1 MPDNKKTK
9 KVKRRLVLEESS
21 EPGSSSPVIRPKQTR
36 SRPLKVSSPETL
48 KNKPRSSEK
57 KTIKYRPKLLKTK
70 LILEESPDEMKEKSQ
85 LVVQGPIGVKTGKKK
100 VAFVPIAD
108 EKTDLKIQQQDIN
121 MNPSTSRYNEKY
133 LDMLDT
139 LSQLMTKKGEPFR
152 ARAYQKAQETIMGL
166 QTDIKGPDDL
176 KGMPAIGK
184 TIMEKF
190 KEYTETGT
198 LKVIEKEKTNPVNMF
213 SDIYGVGPKKAE
225 ELVTDHGI
233 KTIDQLRTNEKLL
246 NDKQRVGLK
255 YYEDIQERIPRSEID
270 DYKKVFESAFDSSN
284 GNFEIV
290 GSYRRGAESSGDI
303 DVIITSDDER
313 VYKKFIDKLIAD
325 KIIIEVLSRGPTKC
339 LVIAKL
345 PGDKKARRVDFLYT
359 VKEEYPFAVLY
370 FTGSKIFNTVM
381 RNRALKMG
389 YTMNEHGM
397 YKMDGKKKGPKV
409 AGTFGSEKDIFNFLG
424 LVYKTPEERVDGR
437 SVIINTASGVTG
449 TPPLI
454 EEDDSLVKAQT
465 SKTLKNLLI
474 VEDDSDEVENIV
486 MGEPVQIEV
495 EEEEN
500 IVMGEPV
507 QIEVEDVEEPVVSD
521 EKVKI
526 GFKEEELARQTI
538 RDFQKSGLGVLEP
551 LGEKELVNML
561 ETANVAYRNTK
572 SIMTDAQYDILQEH
586 IESKYPDNATLQQIG
601 APIAR
606 NKAQLPYFMGSMDKI
621 KPNTAALAN
630 WIQKYSGPY
639 IVSCKLDGVSGLYTT
654 EGLVP
659 KLYTRG
665 DGTVGQDVSHFIPY
679 LRLPKKKGLVLRG
692 EFIMPKNIFEKK
704 YKKDYANARNL
715 VSGIVNRLTIDQKIK
730 DVRFVAYEVI
740 VPELKPGE
748 QMALLSTLSV
758 DTVMNQKVKAG
769 GLSNE
774 VLSGLLVDWRKN
786 YDYEI
791 DGVIV
796 TNDLLDKRTTGN
808 PAHSVAFKMVLSD
821 QVAEAKVTD
830 VIWKASKDG
839 YLKPTVRIE
848 PISLGGVTIEY
859 ATGFN
864 GAFIADNKIGVGAVV
879 EIIRSGDVIPYIKSV
894 TLPAEVTKMPDVPFV
909 WNATHVDII
918 LEDAASNADVRE
930 KNISGFFKGIGV
942 DGLGPG
948 NVSRIISAGYD
959 SVPKMIKMKKEDFAK
974 VEGFKDKMATKIYD
988 GIQSKIS
995 EASLITLMGAS
1006 NTLGR
1011 GISEKKLEP
1020 ILEAFPDILTSGES
1034 PESKVKKVMTI
1045 KGMAAKSAELF
1056 VGNIPMF
1063 IKFMQQCGL
1072 EGKLGSK
1079 VSLTKG
1085 VPLTQVPLT
1094 QVATVANTSN
1104 PLYQKTIVMTGFRSK
1119 DLSAKLKA
1127 VGAKEGSSVSKNTF
1141 VVLLKDKNED
1151 TTKANE
1157 ARKLGIPLMT
1167 PDEFSAKYFV

>member
-1 MPDNKKTK
+1 MSNNNNKTK
-9 KVKRRLVLEESS
+9 KVKRRLILEESS
-21 EPGSSSPVIRPKQTR
+21 GPGSSSPIIRPKQTK
-36 SRPLKVSSPETL
+36 SRPLKVSSSSTL
-48 KNKPRSSEK
+48 KNKAHTSEK

-70 LILEESPDEMKEKSQ
+70 LILEESQDEMKEKSH
-85 LVVQGPIGVKTGKKK
+85 LVVQGPIGVQTAKKK
-100 VAFVPIAD
+100 VAFVPIMD
-108 EKTDLKIQQQDIN
+108 EAFPLLGPSKIDEIDLKIQSQDIN
-121 MNPSTSRYNEKY
+121 MNPPTSRYNEKY
-133 LDMLDT
+133 IDMLDT
-139 LSQLMTKKGEPFR
+139 LSQIMTKKGETFR
-152 ARAYQKAQETIMGL
+152 ARAYQKAQETIMGVE
-166 QTDIKGPDDL
+166 TDVKGPDDL

-184 TIMEKF
+184 TIMEKL

-198 LKVIEKEKTNPVNMF
+198 LKIIEKEKTNPVNIF

-233 KTIDQLRTNEKLL
+233 KTIDQLRTNDNLL
-246 NDKQRVGLK
+246 NDKQRIGLK
-255 YYEDIQERIPRSEID
+255 YYEDIKERIPRSEID
-270 DYKKVFESAFDSSN
+270 DYKKVFEYAFDSSN

-290 GSYRRGAESSGDI
+290 GSYRRGLESSGDI
-303 DVIITSDDER
+303 DVIITSDDESTAR
-313 VYKKFIDKLIAD
+313 KFIDKLIAD
-325 KIIIEVLSRGPTKC
+325 KIIVEVLSRGAEKC

-359 VKEEYPFAVLY
+359 AKEEYPFAVLY

-381 RNRALKMG
+381 RNRALQLG
-389 YTMNEHGM
+389 YSMNEHGLRV
-397 YKMDGKKKGPKV
+397 MDGKKKGAKV
-409 AGTFGSEKDIFNFLG
+409 AATFGSEEDIFKFLG
-424 LVYKTPEERVDGR
+424 LVYKMPQERTDGR
-437 SVIINTASGVTG
+437 SVIINTDLVE
-449 TPPLI
+449 PPLI
-454 EEDDSLVKAQT
+454 EEKPLIKAQT
-465 SKTLKNLLI
+465 NLI
-474 VEDDSDEVENIV
+474 IEEDSDNGENIV
-486 MGEPVQIEV
+486 IQPL
-495 EEEEN
+495 EE
-500 IVMGEPV
+500 
-507 QIEVEDVEEPVVSD
+507 EEPVVSE

-526 GFKEEELARQTI
+526 GEKEEELARQTI
-538 RDFQKSGLGVLEP
+538 RDFQKTGLPVLEP
-551 LGEKELVNML
+551 LAEKELVNML

-572 SIMTDAQYDILQEH
+572 PIMTDAQYDILQEH

-601 APIAR
+601 APIER

-621 KPNTAALAN
+621 KPNTTALAN

-654 EGLVP
+654 EGVVP

-665 DGTVGQDVSHFIPY
+665 DGTVGQDVSHFIPH
-679 LRLPKKKGLVLRG
+679 LRLPKKQGLVLRG

-715 VSGIVNRLTIDQKIK
+715 VSGIINRLTIDQKIK

-774 VLSGLLVDWRKN
+774 VLSVLLVDWRKN

-791 DGVIV
+791 DGIIV
-796 TNDLLDKRTTGN
+796 TNDLLYKRSTGN

-864 GAFIADNKIGVGAVV
+864 GAFISDNKIGVGAVV

-894 TLPAEVTKMPDVPFV
+894 TVAADVTKMPDVPFV
-909 WNATHVDII
+909 WNSTHVDVI

-930 KNISGFFKGIGV
+930 KNIAGFFKGIGV

-959 SVPKMIKMKKEDFAK
+959 SVPKIIKMKKEDFSK

-988 GIQSKIS
+988 GIQSKIA

-1011 GISEKKLEP
+1011 GISEKKMEP
-1020 ILEAFPDILTSGES
+1020 ILDAFPDILTSEES

-1072 EGKLGSK
+1072 EGKLGLK
-1079 VSLTKG
+1079 APLAKGVPGTKG
-1085 VPLTQVPLT
+1085 VPLTQVPL
-1094 QVATVANTSN
+1094 VNTSN
-1104 PLYQKTIVMTGFRSK
+1104 PLYQKMIVMTGFRSK
-1119 DLSAKLKA
+1119 ELSAKLKA

-1141 VVLLKDKNED
+1141 VVLLKDKDED
-1151 TTKANE
+1151 TAKANE

>member
-121 MNPSTSRYNEKY
+121 MNPSASRYNEKY

-166 QTDIKGPDDL
+166 QTDIKGPEDL

-184 TIMEKF
+184 TIMEKL

-409 AGTFGSEKDIFNFLG
+409 PGVFRSEEDIFKYLR
-424 LVYKTPEERVDGR
+424 LVYKTPQERTDGR

-486 MGEPVQIEV
+486 IQPVQ
-495 EEEEN
+495 EEENAVVEN
-500 IVMGEPV
+500 IVMGEPL
-507 QIEVEDVEEPVVSD
+507 QIEVEDVEEPVVSE

-526 GFKEEELARQTI
+526 GFEEEEVARQTI
-538 RDFQKSGLGVLEP
+538 RDFQKSGLGVLDP

-572 SIMTDAQYDILQEH
+572 PIMTDAQFDILQEH

-715 VSGIVNRLTIDQKIK
+715 VSGIINRLTIDQKIK

-774 VLSGLLVDWRKN
+774 VLSGILVDWRKN

-796 TNDLLDKRTTGN
+796 TNDLLYKRTTGN

-909 WNATHVDII
+909 WNATHVDVI

-930 KNISGFFKGIGV
+930 KNIAGFFKGIGV
-942 DGLGPG
+942 DGLGPWPFF
-948 NVSRIISAGYD
+948 N
-959 SVPKMIKMKKEDFAK
+959 
-974 VEGFKDKMATKIYD
+974 
-988 GIQSKIS
+988 
-995 EASLITLMGAS
+995 
-1006 NTLGR
+1006 
-1011 GISEKKLEP
+1011 
-1020 ILEAFPDILTSGES
+1020 
-1034 PESKVKKVMTI
+1034 
-1045 KGMAAKSAELF
+1045 
-1056 VGNIPMF
+1056 
-1063 IKFMQQCGL
+1063 
-1072 EGKLGSK
+1072 
-1079 VSLTKG
+1079 
-1085 VPLTQVPLT
+1085 
-1094 QVATVANTSN
+1094 
-1104 PLYQKTIVMTGFRSK
+1104 
-1119 DLSAKLKA
+1119 
-1127 VGAKEGSSVSKNTF
+1127 
-1141 VVLLKDKNED
+1141 
-1151 TTKANE
+1151 
-1157 ARKLGIPLMT
+1157 
-1167 PDEFSAKYFV
+1167 